1 MAHPVILGVAGI
13 TVVGLAAFRVLF
25 PSDDSRHSNES
36 NGWMNADHAARLKA
50 QKKAERKAARKAKGR
65 TDA

>member
-13 TVVGLAAFRVLF
+13 TVVGRVLF

-36 NGWMNADHAARLKA
+36 NGWMNADHVARLKA
-50 QKKAERKAARKAKGR
+50 QKKVERKAARKAKGR